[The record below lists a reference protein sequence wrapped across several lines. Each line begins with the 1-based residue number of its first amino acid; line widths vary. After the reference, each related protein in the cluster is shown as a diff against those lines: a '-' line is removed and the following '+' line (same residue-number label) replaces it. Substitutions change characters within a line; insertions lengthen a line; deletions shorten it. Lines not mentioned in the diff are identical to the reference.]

1 MESRE
6 VTALRQALADVL
18 ANGLR
23 AGQADGS
30 GSGSDLRVA
39 AQRDRYNTITITQRL
54 ELDKLQTIITAAGH
68 GATNTDPNNR
78 ACRVQRLH
86 TAVRVAAWCS
96 CEGPHASV
104 AQHLRSWVLDGD
116 GVSATHAL
124 ACRVK
129 IRDVKRGRGRQSGQ

>member
-1 MESRE
+1 MAQQLLGALAENQTKMIALSRE

-104 AQHLRSWVLDGD
+104 AQHLRSWV
-116 GVSATHAL
+116 
-124 ACRVK
+124 RW
-129 IRDVKRGRGRQSGQ
+129 